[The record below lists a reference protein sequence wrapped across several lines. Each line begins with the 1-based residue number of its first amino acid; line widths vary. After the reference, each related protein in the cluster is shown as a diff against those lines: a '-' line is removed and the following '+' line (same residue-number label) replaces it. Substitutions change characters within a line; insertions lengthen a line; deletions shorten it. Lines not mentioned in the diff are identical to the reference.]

1 MKISSGITC
10 LIVHGIIL
18 QWPSIITKILNWIFL
33 APCSCNPRGV
43 LTFDTL
49 VCHWP
54 WTKVTYNFTFRLP
67 SIHTRQTSIKFR
79 MQQQG
84 LCVKLR
90 NLTTSIL
97 FFTLYWLPVTHC
109 IQYKISTV
117 LEVTG
122 VKNELKTLSAIL
134 QLQWQSCLRY
144 RKTCTEVI
152 GAGCRQCY
160 RHRQR
165 ISKRI
170 ATDTE
175 TDSAVTRHRN
185 SAITTHRETDSAVT
199 TQKLQ

>member
-1 MKISSGITC
+1 MQQNILWWDIFYWLLIMKISSGITC

-84 LCVKLR
+84 LCSKLDLR

-97 FFTLYWLPVTHC
+97 FLKLCIGYHHTSHSMQNVNYLLQFHLWNIPSLSVRSPSALYSSV
-109 IQYKISTV
+109 YF
-117 LEVTG
+117 
-122 VKNELKTLSAIL
+122 
-134 QLQWQSCLRY
+134 
-144 RKTCTEVI
+144 
-152 GAGCRQCY
+152 
-160 RHRQR
+160 
-165 ISKRI
+165 
-170 ATDTE
+170 
-175 TDSAVTRHRN
+175 
-185 SAITTHRETDSAVT
+185 
-199 TQKLQ
+199 